1 MSVTAPPARTHGAT
15 SPLRSRPA
23 VRRFLEGPPLDPAD
37 LSLVLLVTEE
47 EVADRAM
54 PTLAVAQPGTQ
65 AKRPHGAYHLLGCTK
80 GVTQS
85 RRSATSNSGI
95 DPGHA

>member
-23 VRRFLEGPPLDPAD
+23 VRRFLEGPPLAPAY
-37 LSLVLLVTEE
+37 LSLAILVTEE
-47 EVADRAM
+47 EADRPM
-54 PTLAVAQPGTQ
+54 PPLTVAQLGTQ

-80 GVTQS
+80 GVYAVT
-85 RRSATSNSGI
+85 TLGYF
-95 DPGHA
+95 GFWE

>member
-23 VRRFLEGPPLDPAD
+23 VRRFLEGPPHDPAD

-47 EVADRAM
+47 EADRAM
-54 PTLAVAQPGTQ
+54 PNRCGAPKTGSPPPASPTRRAAGRRPG
-65 AKRPHGAYHLLGCTK
+65 
-80 GVTQS
+80 
-85 RRSATSNSGI
+85 
-95 DPGHA
+95 